1 VDVLELEQKTGIK
14 IKNKNLFRQAFTHK
28 SYSRECNRQNFLDNE
43 RLEFFGDAVLEF
55 VVSKY
60 LFQRFPKKDEGEL
73 TRIKSSVV
81 CEAALAEF
89 AKELD
94 FGAFVYLGKGEDRSG
109 GRERSALLADLF
121 EAFLGALYFDQ
132 GIDEVEK
139 FLVRTVFTKI
149 DKGWLTDIVDVK
161 SRLQE
166 LVQRAKIGQLEYK
179 ITSVAGP
186 SHNRIFAAEVYLG
199 DTCLGKGLGSSKK
212 TAQQHAA
219 LHALENW
226 KK

>member
-1 VDVLELEQKTGIK
+1 MDVLELEQKTGIK